1 MVSRVCII
9 IFRMFEIELLCHAF
23 CSFYIIFLSLFCSFF
38 LLCFPSFNCI
48 YSISCPPIISS
59 STSLFSLFCP
69 YSFLAPIPHIT
80 FLLIFIPVSFP
91 LVNPTDFKHF
101 ITFYT
106 KVLILLVV
114 DNHYVL

>member
-1 MVSRVCII
+1 MLSVPFTLFFSPYSVL
-9 IFRMFEIELLCHAF
+9 FFF
-23 CSFYIIFLSLFCSFF
+23 CV
-38 LLCFPSFNCI
+38 FPSFNCI

-69 YSFLAPIPHIT
+69 YSFLVPILHAT

-101 ITFYT
+101 ITFFT